1 MIRLNKPQKPP
12 PQEETPPSPQA
23 FWRRVP
29 VQSGRSSSAS
39 STSSEYGKSDGSYSI
54 DALTALERKS
64 HSGSSQERQ
73 PPEELPPLTPDRE
86 EKPPSGRSDEEAPP
100 VFGHEPKPPVRNCSL
115 KRSKNFKVENRD
127 LWKQQQQFVTSVSA
141 CETTSEACK
150 LKTRRV
156 SDTHVAYRSQEGPSI
171 FVQTTRKIFSPVQST
186 NDSIIGYVVS
196 ESSTADAQMPTWRKV
211 RDSQSASPALA
222 RKMLAGNSPES
233 SPARPRRLLGDGT
246 HLPPPF
252 PRSPTPC
259 RKGTEP
265 KTPAPSI
272 KQMVAKYNQRFGEQA
287 PGAEPRAST
296 PVWRSPVLERRDGQV
311 KAQMT
316 KYQEEIRKALQDG
329 FTGARWTKSVQKS
342 ASAGAIR

>member
-1 MIRLNKPQKPP
+1 VIRLNKPQKPSP
-12 PQEETPPSPQA
+12 AEETPPSPQA

-29 VQSGRSSSAS
+29 IQSGRSSSAS
-39 STSSEYGKSDGSYSI
+39 STSSDYGKSDGSYSI

-73 PPEELPPLTPDRE
+73 APEELPPLTPDRE
-86 EKPPSGRSDEEAPP
+86 EKPPTGPSE
-100 VFGHEPKPPVRNCSL
+100 GHEPKPPVRNCSL
-115 KRSKNFKVENRD
+115 KRTKNFRVDTRD
-127 LWKQQQQFVTSVSA
+127 VWKQQQQFVTSVSA
-141 CETTSEACK
+141 SETTSEACK

-171 FVQTTRKIFSPVQST
+171 FVQTTRKIFSPVQNT

-196 ESSTADAQMPTWRKV
+196 ESSTAEAQMPTWRKV

-222 RKMLAGNSPES
+222 RKMLAAVGTSPDG
-233 SPARPRRLLGDGT
+233 SPARPRRLLGGDGT

-259 RKGTEP
+259 RKGAEP

-272 KQMVAKYNQRFGEQA
+272 KQMVAKYNQRFGEQVQ
-287 PGAEPRAST
+287 GSEPRAST

-329 FTGARWTKSVQKS
+329 FTAARWTKSVQKS